1 MNTILSLK
9 NFFLAVAFISIFT
22 LVSAV
27 YIEFILGAKPCK
39 LCVYQ
44 RFPYIIAI
52 FICYFGYTNLKQN
65 LWLYL
70 LSTTFLISLILS
82 GYHFGIENNF
92 FPEFSGCSASNL
104 NITNKEDLLKSL
116 NEIVP
121 NCKDVTFKILG
132 FSLATINVL
141 ISGLI
146 MIISTVILKYEKNR

>member
-1 MNTILSLK
+1 MKTILSLK
-9 NFFLAVAFISIFT
+9 NFFLAVAFVSIFT

-70 LSTTFLISLILS
+70 LSTTFLISLMLS
-82 GYHFGIENNF
+82 GYHFGIENSF
-92 FPEFSGCSASNL
+92 FDELSSCSNNSLEPSN
-104 NITNKEDLLKSL
+104 TNRPLLL
-116 NEIVP
+116 LE
-121 NCKDVTFKILG
+121 
-132 FSLATINVL
+132 NVGEL
-141 ISGLI
+141 
-146 MIISTVILKYEKNR
+146 

>member
-1 MNTILSLK
+1 MCISKVSIYYCNIYLLFWLYKFKAKSLALSFVYNIFNKFNLVWLSLW
-9 NFFLAVAFISIFT
+9 N
-22 LVSAV
+22 
-27 YIEFILGAKPCK
+27 
-39 LCVYQ
+39 
-44 RFPYIIAI
+44 R
-52 FICYFGYTNLKQN
+52 KQ
-65 LWLYL
+65 
-70 LSTTFLISLILS
+70 
-82 GYHFGIENNF
+82 F

-146 MIISTVILKYEKNR
+146 MIISTVIIKYEKNR

>member
-1 MNTILSLK
+1 MNKKNTTFLNSLYMD
-9 NFFLAVAFISIFT
+9 FL
-22 LVSAV
+22 
-27 YIEFILGAKPCK
+27 IENKLGLFLKSLDEIWTAE
-39 LCVYQ
+39 L
-44 RFPYIIAI
+44 
-52 FICYFGYTNLKQN
+52 YTNLKQN

-70 LSTTFLISLILS
+70 LSTTFLISLMLS

-116 NEIVP
+116 NEIIP

-146 MIISTVILKYEKNR
+146 MIISMVILKYEKNR